1 MNTRAQEMK
10 TRAQEW
16 SARAYERVRKNSGKN
31 GGVRAKA
38 TRDDG
43 KYKTSCMK
51 MPGLIHQ
58 SGLLQAL
65 VFQVARDDSGEIYV
79 DHLAQTYFGQEGAS
93 HRTLIEHAQQQ
104 ELKPYMALT
113 HDIAEIAQW
122 FRRFAQIELSG
133 VERG

>member
-1 MNTRAQEMK
+1 MK
-10 TRAQEW
+10 TRAQDW
-16 SARAYERVRKNSGKN
+16 SARAYERVRKDSAKN
-31 GGVRAKA
+31 GGVRKGA

-51 MPGLIHQ
+51 MPSLIHQ

-79 DHLAQTYFGQEGAS
+79 DHLAQTISGDEKKD
-93 HRTLIEHAQQQ
+93 HRWLIEHAQKQ

-122 FRRFAQIELSG
+122 FRRFAQIELTDDK
-133 VERG
+133 RG